1 MPPRQTQPGAV
12 RVAGFDGE
20 NQNDG
25 TFSVTTVE
33 NSPGNA
39 DSEDLISAQ
48 LVGDIPQAEI
58 VEEKHCTKRVKIW
71 SGVAVVLLV
80 TLAVV
85 LGTVLPPQIKANSSK
100 TRADP
105 PTPSP
110 QEVIQELESLLIPV
124 SFDNGTAIRTASSPQ
139 NKALIWL
146 SNNTY
151 INSYLNATKVQR
163 YALATLFYYTNGNR
177 LFSEADWM
185 SNRDECDWT
194 SVFCD
199 ENRSLEKLWFSY
211 INFFGTI
218 PNELA
223 TIPNELALLSNL
235 SKSTVVCLLVVII
248 VVTCFFIVLSCL
260 LVIFHSTAD
269 LYLNGINLTGT
280 IPSQL
285 GLLRKLSKSSIV

>member
-1 MPPRQTQPGAV
+1 
-12 RVAGFDGE
+12 
-20 NQNDG
+20 
-25 TFSVTTVE
+25 
-33 NSPGNA
+33 
-39 DSEDLISAQ
+39 
-48 LVGDIPQAEI
+48 
-58 VEEKHCTKRVKIW
+58 
-71 SGVAVVLLV
+71 
-80 TLAVV
+80 

-194 SVFCD
+194 NVFCD
-199 ENRSLEKLWFSY
+199 ENRSLEKLWS
-211 INFFGTI
+211 I

-235 SKSTVVCLLVVII
+235 SKSTIACFLVVII

-269 LYLNGINLTGT
+269 LYLNGNAGT

-285 GLLRKLSKSSIV
+285 GLLRKLSKSTIV